1 MIKLKDI
8 LDENYS
14 HIRYLVA
21 DLNDLYYTVNDDKL
35 KKIIMDLIPNGNQY
49 KYTPEKA
56 EFYIKKFDE
65 LEKMSKKV
73 IKSNDSISRRVE
85 KIVKGGMEFWNQK
98 DK

>member
-8 LDENYS
+8 LNENYS

-21 DLNDLYYTVNDDKL
+21 DLKNLYYMVDDEKL
-35 KKIIMDLIPNGNQY
+35 KKIIMDLIPDGTQY
-49 KYTPEKA
+49 KYTPQKA
-56 EFYIKKFDE
+56 EFYIKKFEE

-73 IKSNDSISRRVE
+73 LKSNNPSHRTIE

-98 DK
+98 